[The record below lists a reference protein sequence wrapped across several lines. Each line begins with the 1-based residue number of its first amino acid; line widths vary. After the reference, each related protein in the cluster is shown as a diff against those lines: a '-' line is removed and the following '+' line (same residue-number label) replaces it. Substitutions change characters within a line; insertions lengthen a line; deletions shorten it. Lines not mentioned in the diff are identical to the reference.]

1 MSDKSS
7 ADILNR
13 RKFLGAAGL
22 AGAGAALGAMP
33 AMAEGAKPDPL
44 ITDVQ
49 DWNRYLGDGVDKKP
63 YGVPRRS
70 SRRT

>member
-22 AGAGAALGAMP
+22 AGAGAALGAM
-33 AMAEGAKPDPL
+33 A
-44 ITDVQ
+44 
-49 DWNRYLGDGVDKKP
+49 RDG
-63 YGVPRRS
+63 GRRQA
-70 SRRT
+70 